1 MSLAHAGDRL
11 PARPI
16 DAAEQALRVDLAA
29 AYRLVAL
36 RGWDDLIYTHL
47 TARVPNDPE
56 CFLINPFGLRFDEVT
71 ASNLVKID
79 AQGRIV
85 GDSPHPVNAIGFR
98 IHATVHAA
106 RPDAHCVMHLH
117 HVNGIAVSAQ
127 AAGLLPISQHAMR
140 FWGQVGYHDYEGL
153 TLTEAEGAKLV
164 ASLGSH
170 PALFLRN
177 HGTLVCGRTVAEAFV
192 LMDTLDRA
200 CDIQLK
206 AQAGGVPLVMPPR
219 EVLEHTLR
227 QLTGDDVPEGER
239 EWPALLRLLDAKG
252 GGVADYR
259 N

>member
-1 MSLAHAGDRL
+1 MGFALSQGNIA
-11 PARPI
+11 ARPMTE
-16 DAAEQALRVDLAA
+16 AERALRVDLAA

-47 TARVPNDPE
+47 TARVPGEPD

-79 AQGRIV
+79 TLGRIV

-106 RPDAHCVMHLH
+106 RDDAHCVMHLH
-117 HVNGIAVSAQ
+117 HVNGVAVSAQ

-140 FWGQVGYHDYEGL
+140 FYGQVGYHDYEGL
-153 TLTEAEGAKLV
+153 TLGEAEGSKLI
-164 ASLGSH
+164 ASLGRH

-206 AQAGGVPLVMPPR
+206 AQAGGAALVTPPAA
-219 EVLEHTLR
+219 VLEHTLR
-227 QLTGDDVPEGER
+227 QLTADDVPEGGR
-239 EWPALLRLLDAKG
+239 EWPALLRLLDK
-252 GGVADYR
+252 VDSSYR
-259 N
+259 D

>member
-1 MSLAHAGDRL
+1 MSLALDSGRL
-11 PARPI
+11 PPRNI
-16 DAAEQALRVDLAA
+16 DAAEQALRIDLAA
-29 AYRLVAL
+29 AYRMVAL

-79 AQGRIV
+79 GQGRIV

-117 HVNGIAVSAQ
+117 HVNGVAVSAQ
-127 AAGLLPISQHAMR
+127 VAGLLPLSQHAMR
-140 FWGQVGYHDYEGL
+140 FYGQVGYHDYEGL
-153 TLTEAEGAKLV
+153 SLSAAEGARLA
-164 ASLGSH
+164 ASLGDK

-177 HGTLVCGRTVAEAFV
+177 HGTLMVGRTVAEAFV

-206 AQAGGVPLVMPPR
+206 AQAGGAPLLTPAPA
-219 EVLEHTLR
+219 VLEKTLR
-227 QLTGDDVPEGER
+227 QLTGGDEPEGGR
-239 EWPALLRLLDAKG
+239 EWPALLRLLDRT
-252 GGVADYR
+252 DPTYR
-259 N
+259 D

>member
-1 MSLAHAGDRL
+1 VSFAHDQERL

-47 TARVPNDPE
+47 TARVPNDPG

-85 GDSPHPVNAIGFR
+85 GASPHPVNAIGFR

-117 HVNGIAVSAQ
+117 HVNGVAVSAQ
-127 AAGLLPISQHAMR
+127 AAGLLPLSQHAMR
-140 FWGQVGYHDYEGL
+140 FYGQVGYHDYEGL
-153 TLTEAEGAKLV
+153 TLTESEGAKLV
-164 ASLGSH
+164 ASLGNF

-200 CDIQLK
+200 CAIQLK
-206 AQAGGVPLVMPPR
+206 AQAGGAALVTPPPA
-219 EVLEHTLR
+219 VLQHTLQ
-227 QLTGDDVPEGER
+227 QLTADDVPEGGR
-239 EWPALLRLLDAKG
+239 EWPALLRLLDKL
-252 GGVADYR
+252 DMSYR

>member
-1 MSLAHAGDRL
+1 MSLALDSGRL
-11 PARPI
+11 PPRNI
-16 DAAEQALRVDLAA
+16 DAAEQALRIDLAA

-79 AQGRIV
+79 GQGRIV

-117 HVNGIAVSAQ
+117 HVNGVAVSAQ
-127 AAGLLPISQHAMR
+127 VAGLLPLSQHAMR
-140 FWGQVGYHDYEGL
+140 FYGQVGYHDYEGL
-153 TLTEAEGAKLV
+153 SLSAAEGARLA
-164 ASLGSH
+164 ASLGDK

-177 HGTLVCGRTVAEAFV
+177 HGTLMVGRTVAEAFV

-206 AQAGGVPLVMPPR
+206 AQAGGAPLLTPAPA
-219 EVLEHTLR
+219 VLEKTLR
-227 QLTGDDVPEGER
+227 QLTGGDEPEGGR
-239 EWPALLRLLDAKG
+239 EWPALLRLLDRT
-252 GGVADYR
+252 DPTYR
-259 N
+259 D

>member
-29 AYRLVAL
+29 AYRLVAQ

-85 GDSPHPVNAIGFR
+85 GDSSHPVNAIGFR

-127 AAGLLPISQHAMR
+127 APGLLPISQHAMR
-140 FWGQVGYHDYEGL
+140 FWRQVGYHDYEGL

-206 AQAGGVPLVMPPR
+206 AQAGGVPLVTPPH

-227 QLTGDDVPEGER
+227 QLTGDDLPEGER
-239 EWPALLRLLDAKG
+239 EWPALLRLLDKQG
-252 GGVADYR
+252 ADYR

>member
-1 MSLAHAGDRL
+1 MSLAIDSGHL
-11 PARPI
+11 PPRPI
-16 DAAEQALRVDLAA
+16 DAAERALRIDLAA

-79 AQGRIV
+79 GQGRIV

-106 RPDAHCVMHLH
+106 RSDAHCVMHLH

-127 AAGLLPISQHAMR
+127 AAGLRPLSQHAMR
-140 FWGQVGYHDYEGL
+140 FHGQVGYHDYEGL
-153 TLTEAEGAKLV
+153 ALTAAEGARLA
-164 ASLGSH
+164 ASLCDK

-177 HGTLVCGRTVAEAFV
+177 HGTLVVGRTVAEAFV

-206 AQAGGVPLVMPPR
+206 AQAGGVPLVTPGPA
-219 EVLEHTLR
+219 VLEKTLR
-227 QLTGDDVPEGER
+227 QLTGDDAPEGGR
-239 EWPALLRLLDAKG
+239 EWPALLRLLDKT
-252 GGVADYR
+252 DPTYR
-259 N
+259 D